1 MSHFYVDTC
10 TFDALFFAVFVAVAD
25 IVASWTTAAIDT
37 ECIDCIAVVVASSL
51 GSPVFDIA
59 PRIPRLPRSLKRFS
73 VRDWIVR
80 RSIHVFTDRDPTR
93 AE

>member
-10 TFDALFFAVFVAVAD
+10 TFDALFALVVSAVVD
-25 IVASWTTAAIDT
+25 IVASWTTVAIDT

-59 PRIPRLPRSLKRFS
+59 PRISRLPSFPQTLFC
-73 VRDWIVR
+73 
-80 RSIHVFTDRDPTR
+80 T
-93 AE
+93 

>member
-59 PRIPRLPRSLKRFS
+59 PRIPRLPSFPQTLFC
-73 VRDWIVR
+73 
-80 RSIHVFTDRDPTR
+80 T
-93 AE
+93 